1 VRERPNH
8 RLERLLPSVAREG
21 PSVDATSP
29 LPEMSSERPVFGD
42 RLPEARPT
50 RRDKPAAPP
59 DEDRVDDY
67 RHETAHWLNLR

>member
-1 VRERPNH
+1 
-8 RLERLLPSVAREG
+8 
-21 PSVDATSP
+21 
-29 LPEMSSERPVFGD
+29 MSTERPVFGD

-50 RRDKPAAPP
+50 RRDQPAAPP